1 MLLLGAAYQAGVL
14 PLQAASI
21 EQAIVLNGQAV
32 ENNVQAF
39 RWGRLAV
46 ADPARVER
54 ALGTQQVSAEQTLAE
69 VRERLA
75 HDAEAR
81 VLLDEGL
88 AALAGLNAEGQKEL
102 GVRLA
107 ELCAYQDVAYAR
119 RYLEFVRQVWEVDR
133 GLSGGLQLTRAVVRG
148 LYKLMAYKDEYEVAR
163 LATRNGS
170 EDRMRALFDGE
181 VKIVRQLHPPTMRR
195 LLKGKIGFGKGLRPA
210 LVLLRR
216 LKGLRGTA
224 FDVFGRT
231 AARRLERELI
241 GWYCGLIEE
250 VLPTLTEESY
260 GLAVEIAELP
270 DGIRGYEQVKEASAV
285 QAKQRAVRLLAELRT
300 QCAS

>member
-1 MLLLGAAYQAGVL
+1 M
-14 PLQAASI
+14 
-21 EQAIVLNGQAV
+21 
-32 ENNVQAF
+32 QAF

-54 ALGTQQVSAEQTLAE
+54 ALGTQQVSADQTLAE
-69 VRERLA
+69 VKERLA
-75 HDAEAR
+75 HDAEVR

-107 ELCAYQDVAYAR
+107 ELCAYQDVAYAQ
-119 RYLEFVRQVWEVDR
+119 RYLGFVRQVWEVDR
-133 GLSGGLQLTRAVVRG
+133 GLSGGLQFTRAVVRG

-224 FDVFGRT
+224 FDLFGRT
-231 AARRLERELI
+231 EARRLERELI

-250 VLPTLTEESY
+250 VLPTLTEERY

-270 DGIRGYEQVKEASAV
+270 DGIRGYEQVKEASAM
-285 QAKQRAVRLLAELRT
+285 QAKQRAVRLLAELR
-300 QCAS
+300 SLE